1 LNNDRNIVIEA
12 ISKNYPHPNGSSEK
26 MKKVLQI
33 FFFFAAIWLAVQS
46 HTWAKDIKLHDI
58 NRSVVDTGQIKSIDQ
73 PRRSS
78 DGRFWILTVYLPS
91 QAGPMAIKFQYP
103 PEKGNLARNDY
114 ELIQRER

>member
-1 LNNDRNIVIEA
+1 
-12 ISKNYPHPNGSSEK
+12 